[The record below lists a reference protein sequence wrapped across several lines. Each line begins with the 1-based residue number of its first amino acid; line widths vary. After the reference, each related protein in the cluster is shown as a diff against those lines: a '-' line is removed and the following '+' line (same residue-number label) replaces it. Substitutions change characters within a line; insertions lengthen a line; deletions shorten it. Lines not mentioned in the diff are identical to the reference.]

1 MLWLTGATGQEVRTS
16 DGTALGRVVDLTVR
30 LGAVRPTPLVTG
42 LLVDLDEA
50 GSALLDW
57 TSVLGFEHDLVEVRH
72 RAPVRSFPAGEVS
85 AHLASDELLLRRDVL
100 DTQIVDVVGHRLAR
114 VADVALARTAR
125 GELEVLAVEVA
136 FGRVLERLGL
146 GRLGGGIPDSSIAWT
161 DLHCTSDRGH
171 LVQLATPAS
180 AVHRLTDGDLAA
192 LVARLDLEAAT
203 EVLDVAGPARACCGR
218 CPTRPA
224 PRSSS
229 RCRLNTRD
237 AGAIASTGTVP
248 CGVVGS
254 CGGRDGIIDT
264 ALIPRP
270 PQADHDTRV
279 ERAPPPTSGGRR
291 SARSGRARPHR
302 RSVRR

>member
-203 EVLDVAGPARACCGR
+203 EVLDVAGPARA
-218 CPTRPA
+218 
-224 PRSSS
+224 
-229 RCRLNTRD
+229 
-237 AGAIASTGTVP
+237 AGAITHANER
-248 CGVVGS
+248 VGE
-254 CGGRDGIIDT
+254 RLLR
-264 ALIPRP
+264 ALPDAARAEVFEQMPAEHSRRWRHRVDRHRP
-270 PQADHDTRV
+270 LR
-279 ERAPPPTSGGRR
+279 GRR
-291 SARSGRARPHR
+291 FLRGQGWHHRLGADPEAAAGRP
-302 RSVRR
+302 